1 MKILDCTLRDGGYY
15 TDWHFDQKVVENY
28 FHAME
33 LSGIDIVEVG
43 LRSPQKDKFL
53 GPFTYCNDT
62 FLKNLNLPK
71 SCQIAVMINAKE
83 YILDGNANTALI
95 NTQFNSKKDSPVELV
110 RIAAHYSEIGAIPGI
125 FQQLTKLGYEVA
137 VNLMQT
143 GNKTSEEITA
153 GVKILNNLDMVA
165 LYFADSFGDMNYQ
178 KITSTIETIKKDW
191 KGEIGIHAH
200 NNMGMALNNTMISFD
215 HGVTYLDSTIMGMGR
230 GAGNTQTEY
239 LILEMAK
246 RFSKYSP
253 SAIFPIVL
261 KDFQILQNE
270 YKWGTNLLYY
280 LSSEFNIHPTYIQEI
295 LGSNQSTTNILTALE
310 NLKSVNAVS
319 YSKDKLSSAFELN
332 YTDSVGTWSP
342 KSLIE
347 NKDVL
352 IIGSGPNVK
361 KYSKAIEDYIMEKK
375 PFVISLNLTEDINTS
390 LIDVFASCHPIKLLS
405 DIKKYKDTDKPLM
418 IPYNSLSNNLKDQVS
433 GVNILDYG
441 ITIKENLFNFADK
454 TCYLPSPLVFAYT
467 LAAATSAKANRV
479 LVTGLDGYTPGD
491 ERQVEMENVLKCY
504 FQNENA
510 LKVISVTPTTYNLDQ
525 TTIFNYDL

>member
-15 TDWHFDQKVVENY
+15 TDWHFDEKVVENY

-33 LSGIDIVEVG
+33 LSGVDIVEVG

-53 GPFTYCNDT
+53 GPFTYCNDL
-62 FLKNLNLPK
+62 FLKSLNLPK
-71 SCQIAVMINAKE
+71 NAQIAVMINAKE
-83 YILDGNANTALI
+83 YIKDGNVNIELI
-95 NTQFNSKKDSPVELV
+95 HSQFNSKKESPVELV
-110 RIAAHYSEIGAIPGI
+110 RVAAHYSEIGSIPGI
-125 FQQLTKLGYEVA
+125 FKELTTLGYKVA

-143 GNKTSEEITA
+143 GNKSSEEITNA
-153 GVKILNNLDMVA
+153 VKSLNDLDMVA

-191 KGEIGIHAH
+191 KGELGIHAH
-200 NNMGMALNNTMISFD
+200 NNMGTALNNTIISYE
-215 HGVTYLDSTIMGMGR
+215 HGVAYLDSTIMGMGR

-246 RFSKYSP
+246 RFPKYSP

-319 YSKDKLSSAFELN
+319 YSKEKLNSAFELN
-332 YTDSVGTWSP
+332 YTDSVGSWSP
-342 KSLIE
+342 KSTIE

-352 IIGSGPNVK
+352 IVGSGPNVK
-361 KYSKAIEDYIMEKK
+361 KYSQAIEEYIKDKK
-375 PFVISLNLTEDINTS
+375 PYVISLNLTEDINNKF
-390 LIDVFASCHPIKLLS
+390 IDLYASCHPIKLLS
-405 DIKKYKDTDKPLM
+405 DIKKYKDINKPLM
-418 IPYNSLSNNLKDQVS
+418 IPYNSLSNSLKDQIS

-441 ITIKENLFNFADK
+441 IIIKENLFKFEDE

-479 LVTGLDGYTPGD
+479 LVTGLDGYAPGD
-491 ERQVEMENVLKCY
+491 DRQAEMENILNCY
-504 FQNENA
+504 FENENA
-510 LKVISVTPTTYNLDQ
+510 LKVVSVTPTTYNLDQ